1 MGTVSIVSECL
12 VFPLLPR
19 SLFFADSLSCL
30 GLLAL
35 PEITS
40 HSLLELPLV
49 LFFILSDLIKITTVF
64 LSLVLNFNGL
74 LLLVLTLNGFIQIVF
89 FLVICRQKVA
99 ATDTR
104 RQEDKCYSCQ
114 GGQRVKLKEQLNARS
129 RDLIEEEYKRS

>member
-1 MGTVSIVSECL
+1 MGTVSMVSQCL

-19 SLFFADSLSCL
+19 SLFADPLSCL

-35 PEITS
+35 PEVTS

-49 LFFILSDLIKITTVF
+49 LFFILSDLIKTTTVF

-89 FLVICRQKVA
+89 FLSSVGK
-99 ATDTR
+99 
-104 RQEDKCYSCQ
+104 K
-114 GGQRVKLKEQLNARS
+114 
-129 RDLIEEEYKRS
+129 